1 MSDMQVFQ
9 TSITT
14 KSPII
19 SIIIGK
25 PWEMVDVD
33 MLQIPTSSQ
42 NHRQILIILPKWAKV
57 ILMAI
62 QTATTI
68 ITKLVKVFS
77 NYGLP
82 EILLVATSKVVCYNK
97 HWMHL
102 VERLNRS
109 LLQMLRAYVCH
120 MSQIGRISFI
130 GNVCI
135 SDLSSY
141 NNRCIPL

>member
-1 MSDMQVFQ
+1 MGNGRCGHV
-9 TSITT
+9 TNPHL
-14 KSPII
+14 KS
-19 SIIIGK
+19 K
-25 PWEMVDVD
+25 
-33 MLQIPTSSQ
+33 SQ
-42 NHRQILIILPKWAKV
+42 ANFDYFIKWAKV

-102 VERLNRS
+102 VKLN
-109 LLQMLRAYVCH
+109 H
-120 MSQIGRISFI
+120 EKPFWGWN
-130 GNVCI
+130 GGET
-135 SDLSSY
+135 
-141 NNRCIPL
+141 